1 LLSDFLRGKLEAVP
15 DFPFPFDEGGGAY
28 FSRELAVK
36 FLFSKFPK
44 VFVQFFREIE
54 HLGDDVLLDGCLLES
69 FPAIFFEPIDVIP
82 GQKESGRVFFPKAK
96 KFDPKSSPVDFVHF
110 GEVDPGDVN
119 RKDPSVPGRIVEDV
133 FVVCGSAKDGEPS
146 EVFRYSVVRFADR
159 DDLFGE
165 DLFEKFGLLLRFSS
179 EFVVANDQFFRHEE
193 IRILS
198 RVEFVF
204 TIVTTEING
213 KEFPKESGLSDIL
226 FSAKDQTKDGVGS
239 HHGADDSKKPFL
251 DHDSPEFDVSFPV
264 VFDADGGKEFVQ

>member
-1 LLSDFLRGKLEAVP
+1 MDPPSPLAGCDHESGIRTGGEALLEFHPFHLFPDFLRGKLEAVP

-28 FSRELAVK
+28 FSRKLAVE

-44 VFVQFFREIE
+44 VFVQFLREIE
-54 HLGDDVLLDGCLLES
+54 HLGDDVLLDGGLLES
-69 FPAIFFEPIDVIP
+69 FPAIFFELIDLIP

-96 KFDPKSSPVDFVHF
+96 KFDPKSGPVDFVHF

-119 RKDPSVPGRIVEDV
+119 WKDPSVPGWIVEDML
-133 FVVCGSAKDGEPS
+133 VVCGSAKDGEPG
-146 EVFRYSVVRFADR
+146 EVFRYSVIRLPDR

-193 IRILS
+193 IRILP

-204 TIVTTEING
+204 AIVPTEIRW
-213 KEFPKESGLSDIL
+213 K
-226 FSAKDQTKDGVGS
+226 
-239 HHGADDSKKPFL
+239 
-251 DHDSPEFDVSFPV
+251 
-264 VFDADGGKEFVQ
+264 